1 MRNVMAIA
9 DRELRSYFASPI
21 AYVVIGFF
29 ALVFGV
35 MYASIMSWFVTQG
48 MQMGMGMG
56 PQNLNVNQQLI
67 RPLMLNLA
75 VISLFLLPAIT
86 MRTYAEEKRS
96 GTIELLLTSPLTDM
110 QIVLGKFL
118 GALALYVIMLA
129 ITLIHI
135 GLLFRFGQPDWKP
148 LVTGYVG
155 MFLFGASFVSIG
167 LFISSLTRN
176 QIIAGVAT
184 FAVGLLVWVIDW
196 VGSLFGPTAESVFR
210 YLSMTGHL
218 EDFIKGV
225 VDTKHVVYYLS
236 FIAFGLFLTL
246 RSVDSERWRG

>member
-35 MYASIMSWFVTQG
+35 IYASIMSWFVTQG

-86 MRTYAEEKRS
+86 MRSYSEEKRS
-96 GTIELLLTSPLTDM
+96 GTIELLLTSPLTDV
-110 QIVLGKFL
+110 QIVLGKFI
-118 GALALYVIMLA
+118 GALGLYVIMLA
-129 ITLIHI
+129 ITVIHM
-135 GLLFRFGQPDWKP
+135 GLLFLFGRPDWKP
-148 LVTGYVG
+148 LVTGYLG
-155 MFLFGASFVSIG
+155 MLLFGASFVSIG
-167 LFISSLTRN
+167 VFISSLTRN

-184 FAVGLLVWVIDW
+184 FAVGLLFWVIDW

-218 EDFIKGV
+218 EDFVKGV

-246 RSVDSERWRG
+246 RSVDTERWRG